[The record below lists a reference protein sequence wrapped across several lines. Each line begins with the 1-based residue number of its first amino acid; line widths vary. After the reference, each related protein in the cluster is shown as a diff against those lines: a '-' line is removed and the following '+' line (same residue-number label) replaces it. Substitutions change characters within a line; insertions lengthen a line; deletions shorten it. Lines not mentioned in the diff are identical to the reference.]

1 VVGISPP
8 CTNKEVSMPK
18 NKIKAFL
25 KENKVKFKVIEH
37 SEVYTAQEIA
47 ASAHVPGKQL
57 AKSVMV
63 KIDGEMAMAVLP
75 ASYRVDFKQLKK
87 AVGAKKVELASEG
100 EFKDMFPDCEVGAM
114 PPFGNLYNMDVIV
127 AESLSEE
134 MVIAFCGG
142 THTELIQVSFQDF
155 ERLAK
160 PKVVSFS
167 IKG

>member
-1 VVGISPP
+1 
-8 CTNKEVSMPK
+8 MPADK
-18 NKIKAFL
+18 LMAYF
-25 KENKVKFKVIEH
+25 KENKVKYKVIEH

-47 ASAHVPGKQL
+47 ASAHIPGKQL
-57 AKSVMV
+57 AKTVMV

-87 AVGAKKVELASEG
+87 AIGAKKVELASEG

-114 PPFGNLYNMDVIV
+114 PPFGHLYDMKVIV
-127 AESLSEE
+127 AESLTEE
-134 MVIAFCGG
+134 MVITFCGG
-142 THTELIQVSFQDF
+142 SHTELIQISFQDF

-160 PKVVSFS
+160 PKVVNFS